1 MDDVTLRLYDQ
12 RSDPKRSNAVL
23 DNPQVGLEDPAA
35 REVDPSFCQVAG
47 ETAFH
52 ADEPKPKNPADR
64 TAFVQSQDAHV
75 G

>member
-1 MDDVTLRLYDQ
+1 MDDVAFRFHDQ

-35 REVDPSFCQVAG
+35 REVDPSFRQVAG

-52 ADEPKPKNPADR
+52 ADEPKPMDPASR